1 MGKSGEIDK
10 EGFCMNII
18 ERIKLHFKKRSR
30 ARRIKRLRS
39 SIAPY
44 LKKDFGVELN
54 YKLWATKGARFSAS
68 RRNKIQHELSSRTL
82 AYLSAYLIII
92 GLLSAYEIKIS
103 GFDYGKYIGFITT
116 SIAILILV
124 FTHFETSKEYAI
136 KSEKFH
142 QCSLE
147 IGELY
152 NELRMIKTFDTIQNK
167 EDKISR
173 VSKKYEKVLQKY
185 ENHISI
191 DREMFMTTKPD
202 YFKLSWC
209 DVKLIRI
216 KFYLLVKLRYHTF
229 MYMPSL
235 FIIYILIKSFFNF

>member
-1 MGKSGEIDK
+1 
-10 EGFCMNII
+10 MNKI
-18 ERIKLHFKKRSR
+18 ELYFKKRAR
-30 ARRIKRLRS
+30 ARRIKRLKN

-54 YKLWATKGARFSAS
+54 YKLWTTKGARFSAS

-103 GFDYGKYIGFITT
+103 GFDYEKYVAFITT

-136 KSEKFH
+136 KSEKLH

-147 IGELY
+147 VGELY

-167 EDKISR
+167 EDRISR
-173 VSKKYEKVLQKY
+173 VSKKYEKILQKY
-185 ENHISI
+185 ENHTSI
-191 DREMFMTTKPD
+191 DFDMFTTAKSD
-202 YFKLSWC
+202 YFKLSWF
-209 DVKLIRI
+209 DIKLIKI
-216 KFYLLVKLRYHTF
+216 EFYILVKLKYHIF
-229 MYMPSL
+229 MYFPLL
-235 FIIYILIKSFFNF
+235 FIIYIIIKSLFN